1 MNVVFYCLIA
11 ILICQIQTSIN
22 KFSHDKHVDTSMNS
36 LFMDPGTSSS
46 FPADRRIH
54 RVPKIIGW
62 NNPNEQLLL
71 LQHDACTG

>member
-36 LFMDPGTSSS
+36 PFMDHRTISP

-54 RVPKIIGW
+54 RMPKIIG
-62 NNPNEQLLL
+62 
-71 LQHDACTG
+71 